1 MFSSLYK
8 RYVTVV
14 LLAAYVFNRAD
25 AAMFGFLMEPIKKEF
40 GLSDSQL
47 GFLAGPAMV
56 LFYAALGIPVA
67 RLADRS
73 SRVNIMSIAIAF
85 WSCIVALSSV
95 VTNFW
100 HFALARVGVGVGE
113 AGFSAVAQSLITDY
127 HRSTERTRALSIF
140 MLGIPLGKVVSSLVA
155 GWINQLY
162 GWRMVFLVA
171 GLPGLALALLM
182 KWTIK
187 EPSRPSIEQARA
199 TPSVQVPLRSVFER
213 FWRQRS
219 LRHLALATALG
230 NVVCFSLLAW
240 TPAFFLRNHA
250 VHSGEL
256 GTWLAVVSGVG
267 GSLGVWLGGYLTS
280 RLPDWRMRLR
290 LIAFVTAS
298 IAPVGVAA
306 LWISPKEA
314 ALMTLLITYL
324 FMFFF
329 FGPSFSLVQELAG
342 ATMRATMASVFILLQ
357 TLAGGVIGV
366 QMLGVLSDALAGL
379 AANNGEA
386 LRWSMTCT
394 CLVALWASVHFI
406 KAARSVVEDVTPQ
419 PVVVSADEAASHAG
433 RAV

>member
-1 MFSSLYK
+1 MFSSGYK

-25 AAMFGFLMEPIKKEF
+25 AAMFGFLMEPIKQEF
-40 GLSDSQL
+40 GLSDGQL

-85 WSCIVALSSV
+85 WSCIVALSSA
-95 VTNFW
+95 VTSFW

-127 HRSTERTRALSIF
+127 HRPTERTRALSIF

-171 GLPGLALALLM
+171 GLPGIALALLM
-182 KWTIK
+182 KGTIK
-187 EPSRPSIEQARA
+187 EPPRPSLDHARA
-199 TPSVQVPLRSVFER
+199 TSAVQVPLRAVFAR

-219 LRHLALATALG
+219 LRHLALGTALG

-250 VHSGEL
+250 MNSGEL

-280 RLPDWRMRLR
+280 RLQDWRVRLR
-290 LIAFVTAS
+290 LIALVTALL
-298 IAPVGVAA
+298 APVGVAA
-306 LWISPKEA
+306 LWISPKEI
-314 ALMTLLITYL
+314 ALMILMITYL

-329 FGPSFSLVQELAG
+329 FGPAFSLVQELAG

-357 TLAGGVIGV
+357 TLAGGVVGV
-366 QMLGVLSDALAGL
+366 QVLGVLSDALAAL
-379 AANNGEA
+379 ASNNGEA

-394 CLVALWASVHFI
+394 CLLALWAAVHFV
-406 KAARSVVEDVTPQ
+406 KAGRSILEDVTPQ
-419 PVVVSADEAASHAG
+419 PVMPSDEAASRAG